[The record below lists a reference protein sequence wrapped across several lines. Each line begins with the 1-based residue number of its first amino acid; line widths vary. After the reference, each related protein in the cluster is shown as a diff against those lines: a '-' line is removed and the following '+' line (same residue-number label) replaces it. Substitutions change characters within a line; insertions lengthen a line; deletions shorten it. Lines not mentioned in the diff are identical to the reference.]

1 MAYVLAYLCVT
12 VWIYSICARGGFWL
26 VKNSSQN
33 DREEG
38 PLGVARPDT
47 WPSVMTLIPARNEAA
62 TIRQSV
68 SSILGQ
74 DYSGRLSV
82 VVIDDDSSD
91 GTGALA
97 AACGPVTVLRN
108 TDLPPGWTGKLWALK
123 QGVAAAEASHPDY
136 ILLTDADIVHTPDS
150 VASLVAKA
158 TSGNYVLTSLMAK
171 LRCTS
176 FAERCHVPAFV
187 YFFQMLFP
195 FAWVNRT
202 DIDTAAAAGGC
213 MLVRTDALRNAGGI
227 DSIRNALIDDCALAA
242 RLKAV
247 GPIWLGLTERVH
259 SIRAYDSFADIKA
272 MVSRSAYAQL
282 KFSSLLLIAATAG
295 MALAF
300 LAPPLL
306 AIFATGLPQIL
317 GALAW
322 LIMAVSFVPMLR
334 FYNLSPLW
342 AVALPAIATL
352 YMFYTLTSAYDHLRQ
367 RGGAWKGRV
376 HVNAP
381 SLS

>member
-1 MAYVLAYLCVT
+1 MIADILFGFLPLAIWLYLLLGRDWFWQLNERDT
-12 VWIYSICARGGFWL
+12 RG
-26 VKNSSQN
+26 
-33 DREEG
+33 E
-38 PLGVARPDT
+38 PLQPAQWPAVVA
-47 WPSVMTLIPARNEAA
+47 VVPARNEADVIQHSLA
-62 TIRQSV
+62 S
-68 SSILGQ
+68 LLAQ
-74 DYSGRLSV
+74 DYGGQLR
-82 VVIDDDSSD
+82 VILVDDQSDD
-91 GTGALA
+91 GTGDLARALNSEKL
-97 AACGPVTVLRN
+97 TVLEGAPR
-108 TDLPPGWTGKLWALK
+108 PPGWTGKLWALK

>member
-1 MAYVLAYLCVT
+1 
-12 VWIYSICARGGFWL
+12 
-26 VKNSSQN
+26 
-33 DREEG
+33 
-38 PLGVARPDT
+38 
-47 WPSVMTLIPARNEAA
+47 
-62 TIRQSV
+62 
-68 SSILGQ
+68 
-74 DYSGRLSV
+74 
-82 VVIDDDSSD
+82 
-91 GTGALA
+91 
-97 AACGPVTVLRN
+97 
-108 TDLPPGWTGKLWALK
+108 
-123 QGVAAAEASHPDY
+123 
-136 ILLTDADIVHTPDS
+136 
-150 VASLVAKA
+150 
-158 TSGNYVLTSLMAK
+158 
-171 LRCTS
+171 
-176 FAERCHVPAFV
+176 
-187 YFFQMLFP
+187 
-195 FAWVNRT
+195 
-202 DIDTAAAAGGC
+202 
-213 MLVRTDALRNAGGI
+213 
-227 DSIRNALIDDCALAA
+227 
-242 RLKAV
+242 
-247 GPIWLGLTERVH
+247 VH